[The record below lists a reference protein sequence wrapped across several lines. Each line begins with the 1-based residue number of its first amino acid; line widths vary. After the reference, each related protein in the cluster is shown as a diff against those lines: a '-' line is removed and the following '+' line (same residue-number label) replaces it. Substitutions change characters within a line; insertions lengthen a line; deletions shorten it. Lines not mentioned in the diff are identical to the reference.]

1 MSKLNFNS
9 ISADI
14 FKVNA
19 NSNAVCREDIIGFG
33 RLLLAEHSRNGIASL
48 RAAKNDPTPVAPA
61 QLTTM
66 AYKELNEKFRDELF
80 VYCARKASEAIGAPA
95 PESFDEVK
103 SQFMKFR
110 GNTTFYAV
118 LQGIFT
124 EIIQPIIPAVYSE
137 AVDRFADTVTV
148 GFGETA
154 HVVVGSNTIP
164 VFEDSAWGALR
175 STPANY
181 FYEKDYVLNPRPY
194 TALIKA
200 KWYQL
205 LANDMDFGQWMANL
219 SAGLYA
225 NTLGLWNKA
234 MVAAAYDTTLVPT
247 EFTNTFSTHNWVNLA
262 NKLAAQNNTSI
273 NNIVAIGDA
282 VTLSTVLPT
291 NSATEMDAALAT
303 LLGPEYIQNGYLG
316 TFMGVRLMPIQ
327 DAMVPNTYNT
337 VLTQGNIW
345 LVASNAHKP
354 MTIAYNRETPLTFE
368 IDPMKSGDME
378 MGIQLTASMD
388 HVAIFADKIGLISV
402 T

>member
-19 NSNAVCREDIIGFG
+19 NSNAVTREDIIGFG
-33 RLLLAEHSRNGIASL
+33 RLLTAEYSRNGVAAL
-48 RAAKNDPTPVAPA
+48 RAAKGDTTPVAPA

-66 AYKELNEKFRDELF
+66 AYRELNEKFRDELF
-80 VYCARKASEAIGAPA
+80 VYCARKACEATGAVA
-95 PESFDEVK
+95 PESFDEFK
-103 SQFMKFR
+103 RQSMKFY
-110 GNTTFYAV
+110 GNANFYAV

-124 EIIQPIIPAVYSE
+124 EIVQPIIPAVYSE

-154 HVVVGSNTIP
+154 HVVVGSNQIP
-164 VFEDSAWGALR
+164 VFQDSAWGALR

-181 FYEKDYVLNPRPY
+181 MYEKDYTLNPKPY
-194 TALIKA
+194 TALVKA

-205 LANDMDFGQWMANL
+205 IANDMDFGQWMANL

-225 NTLGLWNKA
+225 KSLAFWNKA
-234 MVAAAYDTTLVPT
+234 MVAATTDTSLVPT
-247 EFTNTFSTHNWVNLA
+247 AFTDTFSTNNWTNLA

-273 NNIVAIGDA
+273 NNIIAISDA
-282 VTLSTVLPT
+282 VTLSKVLPT
-291 NSATEMDAALAT
+291 NSAAEMDAALAT
-303 LLGPEYIQNGYLG
+303 LLGPEYIRNGYLG
-316 TFMGVRLMPIQ
+316 TFMGVRLMPVQ

-337 VLTQGNIW
+337 VLTKGNIW

-368 IDPMKSGDME
+368 IDPMKAGDME

-388 HVAIFADKIGLISV
+388 HVSIFADKVGLITV
-402 T
+402 A